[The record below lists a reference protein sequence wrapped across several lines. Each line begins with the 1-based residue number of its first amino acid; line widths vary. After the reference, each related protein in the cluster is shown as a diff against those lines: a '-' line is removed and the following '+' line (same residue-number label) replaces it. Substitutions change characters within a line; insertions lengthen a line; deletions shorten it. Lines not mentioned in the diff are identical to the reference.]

1 MTATYYDQEGEF
13 LKKDFLNFET
23 GSSRFW
29 VVDLPIQYRLP
40 KRHGFVSVGATNL
53 FDRKREKRRI
63 VKFND
68 IPKVLVNAVISIE
81 DKRFF
86 QHAGFDPLR
95 AVKTPEEIALG
106 HPAESKPPAQRYEAA
121 HVHRERWGG

>member
-53 FDRKREKRRI
+53 FDRKFDYADTDVANPRI
-63 VKFND
+63 QPGRS
-68 IPKVLVNAVISIE
+68 IYGKVTL
-81 DKRFF
+81 
-86 QHAGFDPLR
+86 
-95 AVKTPEEIALG
+95 AL
-106 HPAESKPPAQRYEAA
+106 P
-121 HVHRERWGG
+121 